1 MTINDTS
8 QQFIKTLTDNFLN
21 TLTQQV
27 HQKVVID
34 ISNQMKALDVPSLI
48 TDKISQAVD
57 TAIGSYTMPD
67 NAIGVKVNN
76 VIDAVTGQ
84 FKNSTNLFLATLT
97 SNVQQKILNEL
108 AAQLSQVD
116 VPAVVREQITQLL
129 ANTAK
134 TYNFP
139 NRSIPGASINPIGLT
154 ISGSSVSGGT
164 ITKFESTGIQD
175 RASQCQ
181 VTILDNATVFENRL
195 VAAGLEIAGDAKFKG
210 NLILEGTI
218 PDSSPLLGKIVEKT
232 VTAINAQYTDG
243 QFDQYVNRVLTTL
256 NETGLDASTIK
267 VSGVPIVKDSTL
279 VNTVTG
285 SNLQTVGIL
294 KELQVIGETLLDQTF
309 YVSQKR
315 VGINT
320 IEPARTLD
328 IWDQEVQIIAGKKE
342 KDTAILGTIRN
353 QNLIICA
360 NNKDQLVI
368 NAADGSVSVNS
379 LNIGK
384 VNHTSAAIMPSDNR
398 PVGQLVWNE
407 RPRVGSPIGWVSL
420 GGARWASFGTI
431 TD

>member
-27 HQKVVID
+27 QQKVVID

-84 FKNSTNLFLATLT
+84 FKNSTNLFLSTLT

-139 NRSIPGASINPIGLT
+139 YRSIPGAAVNPVGLS

-164 ITKFESTGIQD
+164 ITQFESTGIQD

-384 VNHTSAAIMPSDNR
+384 VNHTSAATMPSDNR
-398 PVGQLVWNE
+398 PLGQLVWNE
-407 RPRVGSPIGWVSL
+407 RPRVGSSIGWVSL

>member
-57 TAIGSYTMPD
+57 TAVSTYTMPD

-84 FKNSTNLFLATLT
+84 FKNSTNLFLDTLT
-97 SNVQQKILNEL
+97 KSVQQKILNEL
-108 AAQLSQVD
+108 AAQLTQLD

-129 ANTAK
+129 ANTVK

-139 NRSIPGASINPIGLT
+139 NRSIPGAAINPNGLE

-181 VTILDNATVFENRL
+181 VTILDTATVFENRL
-195 VAAGLEIAGDAKFKG
+195 VAASLEVAGDAKFKG
-210 NLILEGTI
+210 DLILDGTI
-218 PDSSPLLGKIVEKT
+218 SDSSPFLGKLIQKT

-243 QFDQYVNRVLTTL
+243 QFDQYVNRVLFKL
-256 NETGLDASTIK
+256 NETGLDATTIK
-267 VSGVPIVKDSTL
+267 VGGTALVQDSTL
-279 VNTVTG
+279 VNTVIR
-285 SNLQTVGIL
+285 SNLQTVGVL
-294 KELQVIGETLLDQTF
+294 KELQVIGETLLDNTL
-309 YVSQKR
+309 YISQKR
-315 VGINT
+315 IGINT
-320 IEPARTLD
+320 IDPSRTLD
-328 IWDQEVQIIAGKKE
+328 LWDQEVQIIAGKRE
-342 KDTAILGTIRN
+342 KDIAMIGTIRN

-360 NNKDQLVI
+360 NNKDQLII
-368 NAADGSVSVNS
+368 NATDGSVSVNS

-384 VNHTSAAIMPSDNR
+384 VNHTSAATMPTDNR
-398 PVGQLVWNE
+398 PLGQLVWNE

-420 GGARWASFGTI
+420 GGARWASFGAI